1 MPPRQFWDMTQAQLV
16 ALADQYQAAHQTGG
30 QQTPDQSG
38 PSLLAMAAM
47 Q

>member
-1 MPPRQFWDMTQAQLV
+1 MTQAQLLT
-16 ALADQYQAAHQTGG
+16 LADQYQAAHQTGG
-30 QQTPDQSG
+30 HPQTDTG